1 MLIKLPRKLFKAEI
15 ESEDQQLTILEQI
28 ELENNKDQMKLFID
42 QKTMKAVLSVKDGKL
57 LMKSKTYQVGEVS
70 EKTGKKK
77 VAPGKWEDVKG
88 QKPSQKQE
96 PENKTEPKK
105 DEKQKGKLAKVK
117 EAMVTAMKGL
127 MDSLQEYYSGRTG
140 EQEVAGGV
148 SQAGEKLKSKE
159 QKKNTQPNTQ
169 PSTQPEQKQEPVKPK
184 GKAK

>member
-1 MLIKLPRKLFKAEI
+1 MLLKRKDIKKVIHNKCDENISKISKIIKASIVTKNGKLI
-15 ESEDQQLTILEQI
+15 
-28 ELENNKDQMKLFID
+28 
-42 QKTMKAVLSVKDGKL
+42 MKA
-57 LMKSKTYQVGEVS
+57 KTYQVGEVS

-96 PENKTEPKK
+96 PEKKTEPKK
-105 DEKQKGKLAKVK
+105 DEKPKGKLAKVK

-148 SQAGEKLKSKE
+148 SQAGEKLKSKD
-159 QKKNTQPNTQ
+159 QKKNPQPNTQ
-169 PSTQPEQKQEPVKPK
+169 SSTQPEQKQEPAKPK
-184 GKAK
+184 GKTK